1 MTEAK
6 STATQNGGAEST
18 AEKYPSVTPEEH
30 YRMIAEV
37 AYFRAEKR
45 GFADG
50 DMVQDWLEASAEID
64 RQLQQLQA
72 TKNAAGVSA
81 KQDFLERLEAAHRDW
96 DARFDILKNKASEAT
111 AGLREELREEVDAL
125 AGKRTAIEVRMQE
138 LRRRTEDAWEDLREG
153 MESAWK
159 ELQDTLHRVASRL
172 K

>member
-1 MTEAK
+1 M
-6 STATQNGGAEST
+6 
-18 AEKYPSVTPEEH
+18 
-30 YRMIAEV
+30 
-37 AYFRAEKR
+37 F
-45 GFADG
+45 
-50 DMVQDWLEASAEID
+50 
-64 RQLQQLQA
+64 
-72 TKNAAGVSA
+72 
-81 KQDFLERLEAAHRDW
+81 
-96 DARFDILKNKASEAT
+96 ILKNKASEAT